1 MQNIHVCV
9 ECAAEFPSQ
18 LDKEAPHLREVAV
31 PAESEVLAAKAA
43 TTCITAGLATFEL
56 KPKGLTGESLLDHL
70 IVK

>member
-9 ECAAEFPSQ
+9 ECAAECPPQ
-18 LDKEAPHLREVAV
+18 LDKEAPDLREVAA

-43 TTCITAGLATFEL
+43 TMRITAGLATFEL
-56 KPKGLTGESLLDHL
+56 NPKGMTGEVLLAHL